1 MKAKLMLA
9 YAMLILSS
17 SACADDEMAKAVD
30 ALVKTS
36 TAQGFSCGKV
46 VGMHEL
52 AKMVSGQ
59 ITQETGADR
68 ADFEAFSEQL
78 SEMAQKCLS
87 EKPIREA
94 LGEKVISGPQ

>member
-1 MKAKLMLA
+1 MLA
-9 YAMLILSS
+9 SAMLIM
-17 SACADDEMAKAVD
+17 SAASNANDDMAKAVE
-30 ALVKTS
+30 ALVKAS
-36 TAQGFSCGKV
+36 TAQGFSCGKI

-59 ITQETGADR
+59 ITHSTDADK

-78 SEMAQKCLS
+78 SDMSQKCLS
-87 EKPIREA
+87 ENPIKEA